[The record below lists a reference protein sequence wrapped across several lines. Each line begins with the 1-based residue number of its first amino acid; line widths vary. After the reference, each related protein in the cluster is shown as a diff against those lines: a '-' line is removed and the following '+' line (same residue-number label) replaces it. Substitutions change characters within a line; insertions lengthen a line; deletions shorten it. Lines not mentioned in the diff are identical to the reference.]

1 MQVGHYIQVKKTA
14 LAAVFREVAI
24 RRKMAARRNFGVI
37 CAALGAMLVLPVS
50 LAAWGQEYKDF
61 ATRTPIATGDT
72 LILGIL
78 GGWEP
83 WDNEKKNVRRLAL
96 KLRGM
101 NLPGVHVETLEN
113 HRRYLALQLVKKAL
127 DRNQDEKLDEE
138 ECAAARIILYGH
150 SFGGA
155 AVVKLARELEQM
167 GVPVLLTVQVDSIG
181 RDDALIP
188 PNVRRAANLFQR
200 HAIFLSGEP
209 EIRAQDPQK
218 TQIVGN
224 FKYDYSQRK
233 VDTSKISIFR
243 KVFTPAHSRMDYDP
257 AVWSQVE
264 GMILQELGSH
274 SAVGIPAKSA
284 P

>member
-1 MQVGHYIQVKKTA
+1 MRGKARRPRKLVVLCTA
-14 LAAVFREVAI
+14 LGVAL
-24 RRKMAARRNFGVI
+24 
-37 CAALGAMLVLPVS
+37 ALPPPRLN
-50 LAAWGQEYKDF
+50 WGQEYKHF
-61 ATRTPIATGDT
+61 TTSTPIAKGDT

-83 WDNEKKNVRRLAL
+83 WDNDKKNVRRLAL

-113 HRRYLALQLVKKAL
+113 HRRYLAVQLVKKAL
-127 DRNQDEKLDEE
+127 DHNQDEKLDEE
-138 ECAAARIILYGH
+138 ECASARIILYGH

-155 AVVKLARELEQM
+155 AVVKLSRELQQM
-167 GVPVLLTVQVDSIG
+167 GVPILLTVQVDSIG
-181 RDDALIP
+181 RNDAVIP

-200 HAIFLSGEP
+200 HAIFLNGEP

-257 AVWSQVE
+257 TVWSQVE
-264 GMILQELGSH
+264 GMILQELSSNSTGS
-274 SAVGIPAKSA
+274 SPAKST